1 MIGWFKDKIETWKA
15 QRKLAQQVDPHNFK
29 RLAHEIRDLAILA
42 SQLNPRDRDIR
53 ELIRNVLVEMDRL
66 SDLTERPEFKR
77 LSTGKRLLLKQGLKE
92 SREQLLESI
101 ESAPS
106 PTETLQ

>member
-1 MIGWFKDKIETWKA
+1 MVDWFRKKLEDWKA
-15 QRKLAQQVDPHNFK
+15 RRQLAREVDPRNFK
-29 RLAHEIRDLAILA
+29 RMAHEIRDLAILA
-42 SQLNPRDRDIR
+42 SQLSPRSKDIR
-53 ELIRNVLVEMDRL
+53 SLIRNVVTEMDRL
-66 SDLTERPEFKR
+66 SEMADRPEFRR
-77 LSTGKRLLLKQGLKE
+77 LSTGKKIMLRQGLIE

>member
-1 MIGWFKDKIETWKA
+1 MIRWFKDKIESWKA
-15 QRKLAQQVDPHNFK
+15 QRKLAEQVDPRRFK
-29 RLAHEIRDLAILA
+29 AMAQEIRDLALLA
-42 SQLNPRDRDIR
+42 SQLSPRDKDIR
-53 ELIRNVLVEMDRL
+53 SLIRNVSIEMERL
-66 SDLTERPEFKR
+66 SQLADRPEFKS
-77 LSTGKRLLLKQGLKE
+77 LSTGKKLLLRQGLLE

>member
-1 MIGWFKDKIETWKA
+1 MIGWIKDKIETFKA
-15 QRKLAQQVDPHNFK
+15 QRKLARQIDPRSIK
-29 RLAHEIRDLAILA
+29 ELALEIRDLAVLA
-42 SQLNPRDRDIR
+42 SQLSPRGKDIQK
-53 ELIRNVLVEMDRL
+53 LIRNILSEMDRL
-66 SDLTERPEFKR
+66 SELTDRPEFRK
-77 LSTGKRLLLKQGLKE
+77 LSTGKKILLRQGLLE

>member
-1 MIGWFKDKIETWKA
+1 MIAWFRDKIEAWKA
-15 QRKLAQQVDPHNFK
+15 QRKLTRQIDPRNFK
-29 RLAHEIRDLAILA
+29 QMAQEIRDLAILA
-42 SQLNPRDRDIR
+42 SQLSPKSKDIQQ
-53 ELIRNVLVEMDRL
+53 LIRNILSEMERL
-66 SDLTERPEFKR
+66 SDLADRPEFRR
-77 LSTGKRLLLKQGLKE
+77 LSTGKKLLLRQGLLE

>member
-1 MIGWFKDKIETWKA
+1 MFGWFKEKIETWKT
-15 QRKLAQQVDPHNFK
+15 QRKLTREIDPRNFK
-29 RLAHEIRDLAILA
+29 QMAQDIRDLALLA
-42 SQLNPRDRDIR
+42 SQLNPKGRDIQQ
-53 ELIRNVLVEMDRL
+53 LIRNVMVEMERL
-66 SDLTERPEFKR
+66 SDLAERPEFRK
-77 LSTGKRLLLKQGLKE
+77 LSVGKRLLLKQGLKE